1 MTEQTSSRPTVAVT
15 RPTVAVTRPGGAL
28 AFLYGCAAGRLV
40 LKLLTRRFVSRLA
53 GGFMNSRLSV
63 RMIDS
68 FVRKNNID
76 LSEYETADYRC
87 YNQFFTRRIRPEC
100 RPIDTDPTH
109 LISPCDCKLSA
120 YPIDEGR
127 RFWIKQSA
135 YTVEELLGGDPLAA
149 QFAGGVCV
157 ICRLTVDDYH
167 RYCYIDDGEK
177 EDNHFLPGVLHTVQ
191 PIALERVNIY
201 KRNCREYTLMHTAH
215 FGDVVQVEVGALMVG
230 KICNHHGRA
239 QVHRGADK
247 GMFQFGG
254 STIVLLLRPGAVDIN
269 DELLRNTQNGLETV
283 VRMGERIGEQAL

>member
-149 QFAGGVCV
+149 QFAA
-157 ICRLTVDDYH
+157 
-167 RYCYIDDGEK
+167 
-177 EDNHFLPGVLHTVQ
+177 FSQLH
-191 PIALERVNIY
+191 E
-201 KRNCREYTLMHTAH
+201 
-215 FGDVVQVEVGALMVG
+215 
-230 KICNHHGRA
+230 
-239 QVHRGADK
+239 
-247 GMFQFGG
+247 
-254 STIVLLLRPGAVDIN
+254 
-269 DELLRNTQNGLETV
+269 
-283 VRMGERIGEQAL
+283 